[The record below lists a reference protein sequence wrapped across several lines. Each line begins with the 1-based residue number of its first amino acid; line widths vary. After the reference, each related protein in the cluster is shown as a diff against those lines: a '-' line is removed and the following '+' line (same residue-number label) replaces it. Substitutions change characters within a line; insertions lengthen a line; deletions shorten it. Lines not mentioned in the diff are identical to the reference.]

1 MPHDL
6 EYVVKDALMMCDK
19 GAAPAPFT
27 PTSNTHIKIN
37 GCLVTTKADKAPM
50 TNIPTFGACSV
61 KNGSPCTP
69 APVDWTDT
77 YKVKVKGQETI
88 LFKSKMACSTG
99 GKIEFITSG
108 QVPIPPEEYD
118 KLMEEHGEEEDG
130 LSWWDAAELIPFIGG
145 VIGVVR
151 SGSKDPTDWLGVGL
165 SVASIGLDVLG
176 LFSFG
181 GGNVASAAVKTG
193 KLARLGAKVVTK
205 GAKVG
210 AKGAKALKLGTKGAK
225 AFAKGAAKLVD
236 DIAMKTGKVCVFA
249 CFTAGTKVAVK
260 NGHKN
265 IEDVK
270 VGDLVW
276 AYNEETGES
285 DLKPVLNTMQKEIDA
300 TIELTLGEEVI
311 ETTAE
316 HPFYTQSGWKDAAD
330 LTLEDEVKT
339 KNGKWQR
346 IEATNFLYTK
356 KKVYNFEVADW
367 HTYFVG
373 AWEWLVHNNAKRCY
387 ALKTIASEAW
397 YKLLM
402 RRGRNF
408 NLAMNLFTRKLAE
421 MLGKSF
427 SKEVYVKLARGGTKS
442 GKGYVDAVIDG
453 VGLERKATDVLR
465 VSEKTVKAYI
475 RDASKYA
482 KAVTKSGEK
491 LADKVILQV
500 EKNADKISK
509 EVAEYAKK
517 YNVKIVDNLDDVMK
531 QVEKILLK

>member
-19 GAAPAPFT
+19 GVAPAPFT

-50 TNIPTFGACSV
+50 TNIPPFGACSV

-69 APVDWTDT
+69 APTDWTDT

-88 LFKSKMACSTG
+88 LFKSKMQCGTG

-118 KLMEEHGEEEDG
+118 KLLEEHGEEEDSG
-130 LSWWDAAELIPFIGG
+130 WGWWDTAELIPVVGNIIGM
-145 VIGVVR
+145 VR
-151 SGSKDPTDWLGVGL
+151 EAQKGNWWMVGL
-165 SVASIGLDVLG
+165 NAAFLVVDIVSFGTASVAT
-176 LFSFG
+176 
-181 GGNVASAAVKTG
+181 AA
-193 KLARLGAKVVTK
+193 
-205 GAKVG
+205 
-210 AKGAKALKLGTKGAK
+210 AKGAVKGGIKIAAKKVAQEALEATVKLGTKQGLKTAGKGFAK
-225 AFAKGAAKLVD
+225 AAAKKVD
-236 DIAMKTGKVCVFA
+236 DIAIKYGKVCVFA
-249 CFTAGTKVAVK
+249 CFTAGTKIAVK
-260 NGHKN
+260 EGHKN

-276 AYNEETGES
+276 AYNEATGES

-300 TIELTLGEEVI
+300 TIELTLGGEVI

-330 LTLEDEVKT
+330 LTLQDEVKT

-373 AWEWLVHNNAKRCY
+373 AWEWLVHNAGKCISKGIKKISNRLKYLGRTPGKGSKTGKAVFDRMVKEGTAK
-387 ALKTIASEAW
+387 
-397 YKLLM
+397 
-402 RRGRNF
+402 
-408 NLAMNLFTRKLAE
+408 
-421 MLGKSF
+421 
-427 SKEVYVKLARGGTKS
+427 VTKS
-442 GKGYVDAVIDG
+442 GKKIFKDASDGKWRDIAEADMGHLTDAVTWWNKKG
-453 VGLERKATDVLR
+453 RKLG
-465 VSEKTVKAYI
+465 
-475 RDASKYA
+475 A
-482 KAVTKSGEK
+482 K
-491 LADKVILQV
+491 
-500 EKNADKISK
+500 SK
-509 EVAEYAKK
+509 EVREWMLNPKNYELEYFRYNRSKGSILGKTKEGK
-517 YNVKIVDNLDDVMK
+517 YLPT
-531 QVEKILLK
+531 LK